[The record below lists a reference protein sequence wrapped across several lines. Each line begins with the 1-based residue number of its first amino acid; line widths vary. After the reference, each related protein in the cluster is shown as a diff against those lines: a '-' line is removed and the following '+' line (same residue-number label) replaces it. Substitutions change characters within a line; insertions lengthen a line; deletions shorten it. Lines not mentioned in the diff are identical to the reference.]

1 MEHPPTFPTPL
12 PDPAPSPDNAAT
24 RRRFLKG
31 TTLALPVVMT
41 LNSVAAQAT
50 ARSSLSCAE
59 KDPPTNVLNLTE
71 APDGWYRQEVK
82 LASRK
87 VENDDDDD
95 DDKGGKGSKGSDGDD
110 DDDDDCEDSEA
121 KYFKGMTCGDS
132 TLVWMN
138 LDGTIANP
146 QTGISE
152 VGCDQ
157 KRYALCHFSSADGSL
172 LGYGET
178 AACAGSF
185 ITSASGAC
193 LKSLWG
199 TPGGNDGDDDND
211 DDKGGKGG
219 K

>member
-1 MEHPPTFPTPL
+1 MEHPPTLPTAL
-12 PDPAPSPDNAAT
+12 QDPAPSPDNAAT

-59 KDPPTNVLNLTE
+59 KDPPTNVPNLTE
-71 APDGWYRQEVK
+71 APDGWYRQEVT

-87 VENDDDDD
+87 VSKDSDDD
-95 DDKGGKGSKGSDGDD
+95 DDKGGKGGKGDGDD

-121 KYFKGMTCGDS
+121 KYFKGMTCGSS

-152 VGCDQ
+152 KGCQQ

-199 TPGGNDGDDDND
+199 TPGGNDGDDDDD
-211 DDKGGKGG
+211 DDKGGSKGG

>member
-1 MEHPPTFPTPL
+1 MEHPPTLPTAL
-12 PDPAPSPDNAAT
+12 QDPAPSPDNAAT

-41 LNSVAAQAT
+41 LNSVAAQTT

-59 KDPPTNVLNLTE
+59 KDPPTNVPNLTE

-82 LASRK
+82 LARRK
-87 VENDDDDD
+87 VDEDDDN
-95 DDKGGKGSKGSDGDD
+95 GDG

-121 KYFKGMTCGDS
+121 KYFKGMTCGSS

-152 VGCDQ
+152 KGCDQ

-199 TPGGNDGDDDND
+199 TPGGNDGDDDDD
-211 DDKGGKGG
+211 DDKGGSKGG

>member
-12 PDPAPSPDNAAT
+12 QDSAPSLENAAT

-31 TTLALPVVMT
+31 TTLALPVVLT

-50 ARSSLSCAE
+50 ARNSLSCAQKE
-59 KDPPTNVLNLTE
+59 PTTNVANLTS
-71 APDGWYRQEVK
+71 APDGWFRQEVT

-87 VENDDDDD
+87 VPK
-95 DDKGGKGSKGSDGDD
+95 DDKHGKNDGDD

-121 KYFKGMTCGDS
+121 LYFKGMTCGDS
-132 TLVWMN
+132 QLVWMN

-152 VGCDQ
+152 VGCEQ
-157 KRYALCHFSSADGSL
+157 KRYALCHFSSADGHL

-199 TPGGNDGDDDND
+199 TPGGNDGDDDDD
-211 DDKGGKGG
+211 DDKGGKS
-219 K
+219 

>member
-1 MEHPPTFPTPL
+1 MEHPPTLPTAL
-12 PDPAPSPDNAAT
+12 QDPAPSLENAAT

-41 LNSVAAQAT
+41 LNSVAAQA
-50 ARSSLSCAE
+50 ARSSLSCAQ
-59 KDPPTNVLNLTE
+59 KDPPANVPKNLTS
-71 APDGWYRQEVK
+71 APDGWFRQEVT

-87 VENDDDDD
+87 VPK
-95 DDKGGKGSKGSDGDD
+95 DDKHGKNDGDD

-121 KYFKGMTCGDS
+121 LYFKGMQCGDS
-132 TLVWMN
+132 NLVWMN
-138 LDGTIANP
+138 LDGTIANT

-152 VGCDQ
+152 KGCQQ
-157 KRYALCHFSSADGSL
+157 KRYALCHFSSVNGRL

-199 TPGGNDGDDDND
+199 TPGGNDGDDDD
-211 DDKGGKGG
+211 EKGGTKGA